1 MADFGP
7 LITSKELAAALARRD
22 LVVIDCRFD
31 LADPGAGRRLW
42 LDSHIPGAV
51 FLDLEQ
57 DLSAKVSPLSGRHP
71 LPDADELRQAFRRC
85 GINNGSRVV
94 VYDASHGGIASR
106 AWWLLKALGHEAV
119 ALLERGF
126 TGWQQ
131 GGHAVESG
139 EVSAGSEGNFDGSP
153 ALLRRN
159 VVATE
164 QIEADLGS
172 LTAPPLVDARERHRY
187 RGEREPIDAVAG
199 RVPGALNLPFL
210 ELMEPDG
217 KFHAKP
223 VLRRQFA
230 ALLGEDPDKPWTA
243 MCGSGVTACHLA
255 VAADV
260 AGLARPSIYV
270 GSFSEWIR
278 NPDRPVHSG

>member
-7 LITSKELAAALARRD
+7 LITSQELAAALARRD
-22 LVVIDCRFD
+22 LIVVDCRFD
-31 LADPGAGRRLW
+31 LADPGAGRRMW
-42 LDSHIPGAV
+42 RDSHIPGAV

-57 DLSAKVSPLSGRHP
+57 DLSAKVCPQSGRHP
-71 LPDADELRQAFRRC
+71 LPETDKLRAAFRRC
-85 GINNGSRVV
+85 GINHDSQVV
-94 VYDASHGGIASR
+94 VYDGSHGGIASR
-106 AWWLLKALGHEAV
+106 AWWLLKALGHEPV

-126 TGWQQ
+126 AGWQK
-131 GGHAVESG
+131 GGYAVESG
-139 EVSAGSEGNFDGSP
+139 EVCAVAEGNFDGSP
-153 ALLRRN
+153 SLLRRN
-159 VVATE
+159 VVVTE
-164 QIEADLGS
+164 DIEAELGS
-172 LTAPPLVDARERHRY
+172 STALRLVDARERHRY

-217 KFHAKP
+217 KFLAKP
-223 VLRRQFA
+223 VLRRKLM
-230 ALLGEDPDKPWTA
+230 ALLDEDLDQPWTA

-260 AGLARPSIYV
+260 AGLARPRIYV